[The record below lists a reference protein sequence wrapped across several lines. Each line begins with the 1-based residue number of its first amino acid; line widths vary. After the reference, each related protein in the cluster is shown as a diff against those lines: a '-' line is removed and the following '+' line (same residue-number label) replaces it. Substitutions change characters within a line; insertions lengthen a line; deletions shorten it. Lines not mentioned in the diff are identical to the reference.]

1 MVPMG
6 FGARY
11 KMKPG
16 DLIKVVSPHVG
27 FATHA
32 PARKVDGSHI
42 SGIEFGAVGLLIYK
56 HPDNHFLHDHVRIL
70 VGETL
75 YEISA
80 KNVKVINP

>member
-1 MVPMG
+1 
-6 FGARY
+6 
-11 KMKPG
+11 MKAG
-16 DLIKVVSPHVG
+16 DLVVVVAAG
-27 FATHA
+27 ELRRRATHA
-32 PARKVDGSHI
+32 PAREVDGSHI
-42 SGIEFGAVGLLIYK
+42 SGIEFGAVGLCIYK

>member
-1 MVPMG
+1 MG

-11 KMKPG
+11 KMKSG
-16 DLIKVVSPHVG
+16 DLIKVVSSHDG
-27 FATHA
+27 FATHVF
-32 PARKVDGSHI
+32 ARKVDGLHI
-42 SGIEFGAVGLLIYK
+42 FGIERIEFGAVGLCIYM

-80 KNVKVINP
+80 KNVKVIDP